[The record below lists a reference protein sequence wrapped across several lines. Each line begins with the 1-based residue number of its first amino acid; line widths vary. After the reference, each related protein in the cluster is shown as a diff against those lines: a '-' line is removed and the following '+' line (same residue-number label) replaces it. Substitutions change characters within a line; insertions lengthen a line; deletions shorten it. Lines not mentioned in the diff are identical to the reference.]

1 MAAITDA
8 LTHVLQQCL
17 LHGSNLKAYVTIRV
31 LMHKIYIS
39 NGKVMQEDRSHF
51 SSKATPIQV
60 EADIEEFLQDVS
72 EKLTIHI
79 DRFTQKGS
87 NWIVAAIEQVSIHLV
102 KYKLLKGGASDGF
115 ELPKDLAN
123 KKCVLN
129 IELKD
134 DNSCLK
140 FAIVA
145 AIHHGEI
152 QHNKVR
158 RHLYEK
164 FLPNYDFSTISY
176 PATTE
181 DLVRF
186 QKANKAIAINA
197 LLYIAATED
206 KPASVMPIYHPPHD
220 KVINRQIVNILLVK

>member
-1 MAAITDA
+1 MYYNNVYYMVVISK
-8 LTHVLQQCL
+8 L
-17 LHGSNLKAYVTIRV
+17 VTIRV
-31 LMHKIYIS
+31 FMHKIDIS
-39 NGKVMQEDRSHF
+39 SSKVMQKNRSHF

-87 NWIVAAIEQVSIHLV
+87 NWIVAAIEQVSIYLV

-115 ELPKDLAN
+115 ILPKDLEN

-140 FAIVA
+140 YAIVS
-145 AIHHGEI
+145 AIHDDEI
-152 QHNKVR
+152 EHHKVR
-158 RHLYEK
+158 RH
-164 FLPNYDFSTISY
+164 
-176 PATTE
+176 
-181 DLVRF
+181 
-186 QKANKAIAINA
+186 Q
-197 LLYIAATED
+197 
-206 KPASVMPIYHPPHD
+206 
-220 KVINRQIVNILLVK
+220 